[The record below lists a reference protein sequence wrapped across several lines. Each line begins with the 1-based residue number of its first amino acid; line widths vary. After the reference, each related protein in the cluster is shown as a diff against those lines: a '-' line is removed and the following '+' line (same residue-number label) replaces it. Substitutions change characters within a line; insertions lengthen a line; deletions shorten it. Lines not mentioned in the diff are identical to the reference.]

1 MLNIVGSFLVKKKKD
16 SKKKYQGK
24 TKQKT
29 KNKKQVR
36 GSSVSATYAFN
47 ELVPTHYWEAD

>member
-1 MLNIVGSFLVKKKKD
+1 MLNIVGSFLVKKKKRQQ
-16 SKKKYQGK
+16 KKIPGK
-24 TKQKT
+24 NKT